1 MQTRL
6 YDTKTVGE
14 DIDMTFQIRYELKG
28 RVDLCTKAVFYV
40 EPIPSLDA
48 LYMQR
53 QRWQRGE
60 INAVS
65 KFMQDN
71 MKLTEVFKNFV
82 VRRLLIDHTVLFLRM
97 IWLFAF
103 IVLVPFGYS
112 LHLITMSF
120 VFLYFLYI
128 GIAILNFVSAY
139 AYLRSFHSD
148 KIFYLKNWWIIF
160 TLPFFFMVLSFIQM
174 VGLVNTMT
182 QPAQWRVKNY
192 HEEYNAIKQIVSHDL
207 KEVTKKDEE

>member
-1 MQTRL
+1 
-6 YDTKTVGE
+6 
-14 DIDMTFQIRYELKG
+14 
-28 RVDLCTKAVFYV
+28 
-40 EPIPSLDA
+40 
-48 LYMQR
+48 
-53 QRWQRGE
+53 
-60 INAVS
+60 
-65 KFMQDN
+65 
-71 MKLTEVFKNFV
+71 
-82 VRRLLIDHTVLFLRM
+82 
-97 IWLFAF
+97 
-103 IVLVPFGYS
+103 
-112 LHLITMSF
+112 MSF